1 VLPLQILVWSL
12 PVALT
17 RHVVQGLMIA
27 HGRQK
32 QMLQTS
38 SWAAASNLALNASL
52 IPILGM
58 AGAAVVTVL
67 TEVIRT
73 LPMLRILHTEGLTI
87 APPSRFWRTLLA
99 GATMAAVVALGR
111 FDNMWLLVATG
122 AVVYALTLYMFGGI
136 RLRGRALP
144 ELSV

>member
-1 VLPLQILVWSL
+1 
-12 PVALT
+12 
-17 RHVVQGLMIA
+17 
-27 HGRQK
+27 
-32 QMLQTS
+32 
-38 SWAAASNLALNASL
+38 
-52 IPILGM
+52 
-58 AGAAVVTVL
+58 
-67 TEVIRT
+67 
-73 LPMLRILHTEGLTI
+73 MLRILHTEGLTI